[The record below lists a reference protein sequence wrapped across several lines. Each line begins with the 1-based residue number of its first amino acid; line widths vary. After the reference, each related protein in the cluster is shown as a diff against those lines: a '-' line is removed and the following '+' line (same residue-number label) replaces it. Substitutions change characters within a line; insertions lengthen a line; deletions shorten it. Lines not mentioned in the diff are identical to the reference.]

1 MEAVSA
7 PASSQHSPWGQEG
20 CERRPFVG
28 KGRGRS
34 RAENLLWAEPGLGLE
49 LGWGWQGWS
58 RPGLQ
63 GPLLLGLCFPLLA
76 SSGTACV
83 RVQPPLQVYPTW
95 PSTWPCPKHPGPHL
109 YANHRWSPQLP
120 ASRGSRRNLH
130 FLAPELAQPSGGW
143 IRCPLLV
150 HLTYQAAETRGG
162 KGPGHRVGSCRAGVK
177 PQPV

>member
-63 GPLLLGLCFPLLA
+63 GPLLLGLCF
-76 SSGTACV
+76 
-83 RVQPPLQVYPTW
+83 
-95 PSTWPCPKHPGPHL
+95 
-109 YANHRWSPQLP
+109 
-120 ASRGSRRNLH
+120 
-130 FLAPELAQPSGGW
+130 
-143 IRCPLLV
+143 
-150 HLTYQAAETRGG
+150 
-162 KGPGHRVGSCRAGVK
+162 
-177 PQPV
+177 